1 MQNCYEV
8 FSVQGHMLHKG
19 RGSEGLTPGSD
30 PGSLGGVRERASAQG
45 SGAGKEG
52 AGMGQM
58 ASEEVRTW
66 LADLLG
72 MGVEQEFKHL
82 LNK

>member
-8 FSVQGHMLHKG
+8 CSVQGHMLHKG

-30 PGSLGGVRERASAQG
+30 PGSLGGVRDRASAQG

-52 AGMGQM
+52 RGW
-58 ASEEVRTW
+58 VRW
-66 LADLLG
+66 LQRRFEHGLLTC
-72 MGVEQEFKHL
+72 
-82 LNK
+82 